1 MDGVTPL
8 TLPMATGEVLPY
20 PEFST
25 KALLPGRALQ
35 RLVRVFSSIIRYHR
49 MGARSEARHGGP
61 IPPAELRDLLSGW
74 AQEVLP
80 LLNVDVQRRGVIEPL
95 RGPSVFVGNH
105 LSYLDI
111 PLLMSQ
117 VPVVFLGKEE
127 VSNWPVFGAAGRRA
141 GMVFVKRE
149 SDGSRR
155 QAVRAI
161 SECLATRGMGLGLF
175 PSGTTSLNEGKPWR
189 TGAFKIAREAGFPVQ
204 PFRLTYDPIST
215 AAFLGKDY
223 LLPHLYRLLQAGPL
237 TARIE
242 FGAPRMV
249 VDPEGT
255 ARELWAWSRE
265 TIPT

>member
-8 TLPMATGEVLPY
+8 TLTMAKGEVLRY

-25 KALLPGRALQ
+25 KVMLPGGALQ
-35 RLVRVFSSIIRYHR
+35 RLVGIFSSIIRYHR
-49 MGARSEARHGGP
+49 QGARSEARHGGQ
-61 IPPAELRDLLSGW
+61 IPQAELRDLLSGW
-74 AQEVLP
+74 AREVLP
-80 LLNVDVQRRGVIEPL
+80 LLNVEVQRTGVFEPL
-95 RGPSVFVGNH
+95 HGPAVFVGNH
-105 LSYLDI
+105 VSYLDI

-127 VSNWPVFGAAGRRA
+127 ISKWPVFGAAGRRA

-161 SECLATRGMGLGLF
+161 SECLATRGMSLCLF

-189 TGAFKIAREAGFPVQ
+189 TGAFKIARESGFPVQ
-204 PFRLTYDPIST
+204 PFRLTYDPIAP
-215 AAFLGKDY
+215 AAFLGTDY
-223 LLPHLYRLLQAGPL
+223 LLPHLYRLLKAGPV

-249 VDPEGT
+249 VDPETT

-265 TIPT
+265 PLSS

>member
-8 TLPMATGEVLPY
+8 TLTMAKGEALRY

-25 KALLPGRALQ
+25 KALLSGGTVQ
-35 RLVRVFSSIIRYHR
+35 RLVGIFSSIIRHHR
-49 MGARSEARHGGP
+49 MGARSEARQGGQ
-61 IPPAELRDLLSGW
+61 IPPAELRDLLTGW
-74 AQEVLP
+74 AREVLP
-80 LLNVDVQRRGVIEPL
+80 LLNLEVQRTGAFEPL
-95 RGPSVFVGNH
+95 HGPAVFAGNH

-111 PLLMSQ
+111 PVLMSQ

-127 VSNWPVFGAAGRRA
+127 ISKWPVFGAAGRRA

-155 QAVRAI
+155 QAVKAI
-161 SECLATRGMGLGLF
+161 SECLASRGMSLGLF
-175 PSGTTSLNEGKPWR
+175 PSGTTSLDEARPWR
-189 TGAFKIAREAGFPVQ
+189 TGAFKIARDAGFPVQ
-204 PFRLTYDPIST
+204 PFRLSYEPVAT

-223 LLPHLYRLLQAGPL
+223 LLPHLYRLLKAGPVV
-237 TARIE
+237 ARIE

-249 VDPEGT
+249 EDPEAL

-265 TIPT
+265 TRRS